1 MNYTFTLLFFLSIF
15 MIGCEEKESYSIL
28 SDKDLDAH
36 LANEYIKIN
45 YSIDNLDLKKCNDLE
60 FKFEDVE
67 VVKISKSDFLTI
79 KEGLNKSKLNPL
91 QLTNDADFMAEYNGK
106 KYCMNH
112 LGQMYR
118 NTRKLVDNA
127 DLVYLIKSKSNYY
140 NHFTEEDLMAKDT
153 LINRF
158 GVGFGF
164 SYIDPETSGNLLEN
178 DSLVVEKINHKTNYN
193 IVLTY

>member
-36 LANEYIKIN
+36 LANEYIKVN

>member
-1 MNYTFTLLFFLSIF
+1 
-15 MIGCEEKESYSIL
+15 
-28 SDKDLDAH
+28 
-36 LANEYIKIN
+36 
-45 YSIDNLDLKKCNDLE
+45 
-60 FKFEDVE
+60 
-67 VVKISKSDFLTI
+67 
-79 KEGLNKSKLNPL
+79 
-91 QLTNDADFMAEYNGK
+91 
-106 KYCMNH
+106 MNH